1 MSFALADYL
10 PYLVNRIGA
19 RMAEGFSAEVA
30 RFGVSLPEWRVLAAL
45 WPDHTRSQIE
55 LAALTSIETSTL
67 SRLLTAMERRGLVQR
82 TRSRDDARVVGVAA
96 SAKGKETTR
105 SILPL
110 AQRTEAMAVAGLN
123 PTEVKRLKA
132 LLVRVFANLP
142 APVSPRRGSAARAG
156 LAAGASASAD
166 SPES

>member
-1 MSFALADYL
+1 VSFALGDYL

-19 RMAEGFSAEVA
+19 RLAEGFSTELVPH
-30 RFGVSLPEWRVLAAL
+30 GVSLQEWRVLAAL

-55 LAALTSIETSTL
+55 LAALTTIETSTL
-67 SRLLTAMERRGLVQR
+67 SRLLAAMERRGLVQR

-96 SAKGKETTR
+96 SAKGRETTR

-110 AQRTEAMAVAGLN
+110 AQRYEAMAVDGLK
-123 PTEVKRLKA
+123 PAEVERLKV

-142 APVSPRRGSAARAG
+142 AEVTPRRGSAARADP
-156 LAAGASASAD
+156 AAGASASVGN
-166 SPES
+166 PES